1 MDFIACRKCAGKGIG
16 GKTTG
21 FIYDKETNISKECA
35 CHIQYR
41 EQNSLTERLRRSGV
55 GNESLVLDYDIDR
68 DYVGEKS
75 KQTIAKIKFFLK
87 KFKEKDPRYH
97 HVMLY
102 IYGAN
107 GTQKTTIAKYITREI
122 LATVKDEENK
132 FQKSY
137 YRATFISMNDLIKQ
151 LTQMNNNDDEANQT
165 DLYKRIL
172 ASDVLVVDE
181 CFDKE
186 KVTIYKSGYQ
196 IPYLDSFLRK
206 WMSDA
211 TKSIIFVSNV
221 EPSEIEKNGYS
232 HSIQDFVERQILIDK
247 STFSLEDNYIENM
260 DGVVSDLFSG
270 F

>member
-21 FIYDKETNISKECA
+21 FIYDKATNISKECA

-41 EQNSLTERLRRSGV
+41 EQNSLTERLRRAGV
-55 GNESLVLDYDIDR
+55 GNESLVLDYDIDK
-68 DYVGEKS
+68 DYVGLRS
-75 KQTIAKIKFFLK
+75 KPAIEKIKFFLK
-87 KFKEKDPRYH
+87 KFKEKDLRYH

-102 IYGAN
+102 IYGSN
-107 GTQKTTIAKYITREI
+107 GTQKTTVAKYITKEI
-122 LATVKDEENK
+122 LSTVKDEENK
-132 FQKSY
+132 YQKSY

-151 LTQMNNNDDEANQT
+151 LTMMNNGNDEADQT
-165 DLYKRIL
+165 DLYKRIM

-181 CFDKE
+181 SFDKD

-206 WMSDA
+206 WMSDS
-211 TKSIIFVSNV
+211 TKSIIFISNV
-221 EPSEIEKNGYS
+221 APSEIEKNGYS
-232 HSIQDFVERQILIDK
+232 HSIQDFVERQVLIDK
-247 STFSLEDNYIENM
+247 STFLLEDNYIENM